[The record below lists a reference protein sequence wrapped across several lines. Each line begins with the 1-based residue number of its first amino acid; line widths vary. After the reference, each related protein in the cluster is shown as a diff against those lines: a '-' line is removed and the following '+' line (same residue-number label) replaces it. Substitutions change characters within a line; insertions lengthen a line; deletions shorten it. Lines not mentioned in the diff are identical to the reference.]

1 MIFGIFVVYSED
13 YLTQSLLEFN
23 RILKLTARKYRLIVV
38 FNNHNLASK
47 LNAFE
52 ISHVDFEFVL
62 GSNQLHEFSGWSEG
76 LDFIK
81 EKYINSYKE
90 SEYIFCN
97 DTFCQHRTYT
107 FFHRL
112 IFSACCSLSF
122 LSNRPKMAGEVNSFG
137 KDFEFNHLKFN
148 TWVSSYFFAVN
159 KHAMNLLSFDILPSN
174 QEVSEY
180 LLGGYDEKYFFSDA
194 MDLTLKKHL
203 LHWLF
208 HGGWYKSQSLSQ
220 SNAESLY
227 CKARSI
233 IAEFSLSSKANAKRI
248 DFLDTYFFIKK
259 INKLRFKI
267 RLRIIN

>member
-1 MIFGIFVVYSED
+1 MIFGILVVYSED

-38 FNNHNLASK
+38 LNNHNLANK
-47 LNAFE
+47 LNSIE
-52 ISHVDFEFVL
+52 ISHIDFDFVL
-62 GSNQLHEFSGWSEG
+62 GSNRLHEFSGWSEG

-81 EKYINSYKE
+81 EKYVNSYKE

-122 LSNRPKMAGEVNSFG
+122 LSNKPSIAGEVNSFG

-159 KHAMNLLSFDILPSN
+159 KHAMNLLNFDILPSN
-174 QEVSEY
+174 QVVNDY
-180 LLGGYDEKYFFSDA
+180 LIGGYDEKHFFSDA

-203 LHWLF
+203 LSWLF
-208 HGGWYKSQSLSQ
+208 YGGWYKSQALSQ
-220 SNAESLY
+220 RNAESLY

-233 IAEFSLSSKANAKRI
+233 IAEFSLSSKAHANKI
-248 DFLDTYFFIKK
+248 DFLDTYFLIKL
-259 INKLRFKI
+259 INKLR
-267 RLRIIN
+267 